1 MAINE
6 VDSAIINEEDN
17 YDQETNN
24 NFDEKTMMNNSPIIH
39 EEAKEPPLICIDSE

>member
-1 MAINE
+1 MAINV